1 MTDVW
6 SSRAQAMRE
15 SPTHRAGPDLE
26 LVVEW
31 CEPGERV
38 RALDVA
44 TGGQHVARR
53 LRDEG
58 ATVVTVDPAPGMQAD
73 VISRAEEL
81 PFADGSFDVVACR
94 IAAHHF
100 QDVAAAVREM
110 ARVTSD
116 RVVVQDTLFQGERM
130 EEVERLRDPTHVR
143 RYTEEQWRSFFEA
156 AGLEVDR
163 LEIMSRRMPVDTWLE
178 RAGATAEIS
187 SRVKELIGDVIED
200 GLVRHE
206 AIILRGRR
214 NQDA

>member
-15 SPTHRAGPDLE
+15 SPTHREGPDLD

-31 CEPGERV
+31 CEPADGV
-38 RALDVA
+38 DALDVA

-58 ATVVTVDPAPGMQAD
+58 AKVVTVDPAPGMEPD
-73 VISRAEEL
+73 VISRAEEI

-100 QDVAAAVREM
+100 EDIEAAVKEM
-110 ARVTSD
+110 ARVSRD
-116 RVVVQDTLFQGERM
+116 RVVVQDNLFQGESM
-130 EEVERLRDPTHVR
+130 EEAEKLRDPSHVR
-143 RYTEEQWRSFFEA
+143 RYSEDEWRSFFEE

-163 LEIMSRRMPVDTWLE
+163 LEIMSRQLPVDPWLE
-178 RAGATAEIS
+178 RAEATPEVAT
-187 SRVKELIGDVIED
+187 RVKELIADLVTD
-200 GLVRHE
+200 GAARHE
-206 AIILRGRR
+206 AIILRGRKR
-214 NQDA
+214 